1 MGPTDVTLKGSS
13 KTMTD
18 ALLHHQLWEYVM
30 KLVGISDTVLL
41 KRKIKEK
48 KITVIII
55 IHHLIN

>member
-18 ALLHHQLWEYVM
+18 ALLRHQLWEYVM